1 MLENNAPAEYQQAPR
16 TLPPKEVQEEIL
28 QSLRRYAEQFMLNPA
43 EFEVAG
49 FMTLTTA
56 NLEIDPLSTEFA
68 LASVYHMVYLR
79 QFGPFVSRFD
89 TPEKRA
95 AFVQNLTTEDAA
107 ALRTQINDDEAYE
120 TLLADPAPNMFTF
133 LAPFSLHHLM

>member
-1 MLENNAPAEYQQAPR
+1 MLENNAPAEYQQASR
-16 TLPPKEVQEEIL
+16 SLPPKDVQNQIL
-28 QSLRRYAEQFMLNPA
+28 QNLRRYAEQFMLNPA

-79 QFGPFVSRFD
+79 QFGPFVRQFD

-95 AFVQNLTTEDAA
+95 AFVQNLPPEEMKPTG
-107 ALRTQINDDEAYE
+107 LL
-120 TLLADPAPNMFTF
+120 TLSRLGTVPSQVSPSYTPGAT
-133 LAPFSLHHLM
+133 